1 VKHQGIRTRLT
12 DRLIVLRLQIA
23 GSLAKALRVTLLWT
37 IALLCASACARS
49 ETGVAPHFR
58 LHIIKAGIYT
68 QFGVRD
74 TAGEESGVFD
84 GHPMFGISALG
95 SLRWGRASILGSVT
109 VTGLISYFDKDLG
122 TESASEFRKTG
133 GLTTVRSGVSYSAVR
148 GGRIELEPSLNY
160 CWAWQGAR
168 LDLQDRETGEIL
180 RPVDYR
186 HPDRGICMGLVFRLW
201 DQTAGSARRDKYGRF
216 RVDYSFAD
224 VHDGMHVVD
233 LEYKLV
239 ERERIGLYTITQ
251 SLFLVGE
258 LALSP
263 SVKYVTVGIGTD
275 LL

>member
-1 VKHQGIRTRLT
+1 MMTMATFHKRTTKGLCIALTGI
-12 DRLIVLRLQIA
+12 V
-23 GSLAKALRVTLLWT
+23 
-37 IALLCASACARS
+37 ALLCAPLCVRC
-49 ETGVAPHFR
+49 ELGVEPHFR
-58 LHIIKAGIYT
+58 MHIIKGGIYT
-68 QFGVRD
+68 QFSVRD

-84 GHPMFGISALG
+84 GHPMFGIAALG
-95 SLRWGRASILGSVT
+95 SLRWGRASILGSFT
-109 VTGLISYFDKDLG
+109 ITGLTTYIDKDMG
-122 TESASEFRKTG
+122 TESASEFRKTA

-148 GGRIELEPSLNY
+148 DGRIELEPSVNY

-180 RPVDYR
+180 RPVDYVY
-186 HPDRGICMGLVFRLW
+186 PDRGICMGLVFRLW

-233 LEYKLV
+233 VEYKLV
-239 ERERIGLYTITQ
+239 EHERIGLYTITQ

-275 LL
+275 IL